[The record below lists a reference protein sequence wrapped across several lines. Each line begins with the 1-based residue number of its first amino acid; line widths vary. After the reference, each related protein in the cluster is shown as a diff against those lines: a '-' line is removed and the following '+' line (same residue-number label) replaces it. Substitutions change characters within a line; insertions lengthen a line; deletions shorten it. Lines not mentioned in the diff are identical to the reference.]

1 MSQARVDVP
10 SAVGLAPIALG
21 LILTAITTATV
32 SAGERPP
39 LLDERTETERE
50 PALPRFVSFR
60 VAPAPL
66 DGSRKQ
72 QLCLDVPLFLGVS
85 VEGCGSGAG
94 FLKAPTEPDLAHF
107 RAKVPLGRAHLG
119 GITVVP
125 GVVVGFAE
133 LQVGED
139 QAGFDFFGTDRGRT
153 ETAGPELGASLRF
166 LESAPSGDAGPVLVS
181 ELQLSL
187 AWLPYAGELR
197 IPHGQWF
204 GSLEWTVGLGW

>member
-1 MSQARVDVP
+1 MSQSRVDVP
-10 SAVGLAPIALG
+10 SALGLAPLALV
-21 LILTAITTATV
+21 LMLTAFTAVTA

-39 LLDERTETERE
+39 LLDERTETAHE
-50 PALPRFVSFR
+50 PELPRFVSFR
-60 VAPAPL
+60 VAPAPG

-107 RAKVPLGRAHLG
+107 RAKVPLGRAQVRG
-119 GITVVP
+119 VTVVP

-139 QAGFDFFGTDRGRT
+139 QAGFDFFGTGRGRT
-153 ETAGPELGASLRF
+153 ETAGPEVGASLRF
-166 LESAPSGDAGPVLVS
+166 LERTTSDPAGPVLVS